1 MNRYDEAYM
10 TLNAIFNALLSGRL
24 SSDARA
30 DNYVGD
36 YMYMGPSVYGG
47 DSFKHIDTH
56 RTLEHDTIEQDTQ
69 IYDAGIVDGDNI
81 WMGDGKIRLHGVGRR
96 GRFY

>member
-24 SSDARA
+24 STDARA

-36 YMYMGPSVYGG
+36 YMYMGPSRYGG
-47 DSFKHIDTH
+47 DSFKHIET
-56 RTLEHDTIEQDTQ
+56 RISLEHDTIELDDEIRT
-69 IYDAGIVDGDNI
+69 YLPTI
-81 WMGDGKIRLHGVGRR
+81 WRR
-96 GRFY
+96 NDW